1 MFMCSREKAL
11 ENAVASVEME
21 GFKVDEETK
30 EMCAKLLKGEITFE
44 EYLAYSL
51 KSVGVTA

>member
-1 MFMCSREKAL
+1 MCSREKAI

-21 GFKVDEETK
+21 GFHVDEQTK
-30 EMCAKLLKGEITFE
+30 IMCEKLLKNEITFE
-44 EYLAYSL
+44 EYLAFTL